1 MNHMQFNL
9 SIESFNVNNA
19 KKGNSYFEKYD
30 IDVELNELS
39 NTDNT
44 CMLKYG
50 FIFSSNPKGI
60 RLSIE
65 GIITLN
71 GNSGEFEKIYE
82 KDEQNIPHILRQSY
96 HELYPAL
103 FMITKSMNIPCPPY
117 EISKTMDL
125 SKDIEPNKQNK
136 EVQLESDPESIIKDE
151 IKDEPLTGYE
161 SMSTEELTKLQ
172 IDLSKELSENPSEEI
187 KKKLDDIST
196 TLNKK
201 INESVIS
208 SKM

>member
-1 MNHMQFNL
+1 MQFNL

-19 KKGNSYFEKYD
+19 RKGNSDFEKYD

-65 GIITLN
+65 GVIILN

-125 SKDIEPNKQNK
+125 SEKAESSEQNNSVQSESVSELAHEQKIE
-136 EVQLESDPESIIKDE
+136 EVSEEKHSSV
-151 IKDEPLTGYE
+151 YE
-161 SMSTEELTKLQ
+161 SMNTEELTKLQ
-172 IDLSKELSENPSEEI
+172 IDLSKELSENYSDET
-187 KKKLDDIST
+187 KNKLDEIT
-196 TLNKK
+196 IILNKK
-201 INESVIS
+201 ISESVIS
-208 SKM
+208 S

>member
-1 MNHMQFNL
+1 MQFNL

-19 KKGNSYFEKYD
+19 RKGNSDFEKYD

-65 GIITLN
+65 GVIILN

-82 KDEQNIPHILRQSY
+82 KDEQSIPHILRQSY

-125 SKDIEPNKQNK
+125 SEKAESSEQNNSVQSESVSELAHEQKIE
-136 EVQLESDPESIIKDE
+136 EVSEEKHSSV
-151 IKDEPLTGYE
+151 YE
-161 SMSTEELTKLQ
+161 SMNTEELTKLQ
-172 IDLSKELSENPSEEI
+172 IDLSKELSENYSDET
-187 KKKLDDIST
+187 KNKLDEIT
-196 TLNKK
+196 IILNKK
-201 INESVIS
+201 ISESVIS
-208 SKM
+208 S

>member
-1 MNHMQFNL
+1 MQFNL

-19 KKGNSYFEKYD
+19 RKGNSDFEKYD

-65 GIITLN
+65 GVIILN

-82 KDEQNIPHILRQSY
+82 KDEQNIPQILRQSY

-125 SKDIEPNKQNK
+125 SEKAESSEQNNSVQSESVSELAHEQKIE
-136 EVQLESDPESIIKDE
+136 EVSEEKHSSA
-151 IKDEPLTGYE
+151 YE
-161 SMSTEELTKLQ
+161 SMNTEELTKLQ
-172 IDLSKELSENPSEEI
+172 IDLSKELSENYSDET
-187 KKKLDDIST
+187 KNKLDEIT
-196 TLNKK
+196 IILNKK
-201 INESVIS
+201 ISESVIS
-208 SKM
+208 S